1 MDFYRDCRHGTR
13 GLILLFQEEN
23 NQKVKGRKSTI
34 ELFTLQIFV
43 NALVS
48 ASHSK
53 MGWER

>member
-23 NQKVKGRKSTI
+23 NQKVKGRKCTI
-34 ELFTLQIFV
+34 QLFTLQIFV
-43 NALVS
+43 NALAS

-53 MGWER
+53 MGW